1 MRRRQA
7 KTARDAGMKRVTL
20 RIPEQHAREI
30 EWSVTHGPK
39 GITAAAWIR
48 AAIRQHESRR
58 DGLRKERAPTP
69 PPDRNEARVTVR
81 ISAQDERRIRRRYMQ
96 ARRDPHGMDPRRD
109 PGARGGTPQ
118 RPPPRGTE
126 NRRCLPRL
134 PPPSRPAGA
143 PGTARSSRT
152 RGAASASLDGATAL
166 VIREHAVSAPRRPLK
181 RERFLVPTRLP
192 PPRHHL
198 AHRESPPTVCARSS
212 WQSL

>member
-58 DGLRKERAPTP
+58 AGLRKKRAPTP
-69 PPDRNEARVTVR
+69 PPDQNEARVTVR

-96 ARRDPHGMDPRRD
+96 AGE
-109 PGARGGTPQ
+109 TL
-118 RPPPRGTE
+118 TE
-126 NRRCLPRL
+126 WIR
-134 PPPSRPAGA
+134 
-143 PGTARSSRT
+143 
-152 RGAASASLDGATAL
+152 AA
-166 VIREHAVSAPRRPLK
+166 IRERV
-181 RERFLVPTRLP
+181 E
-192 PPRHHL
+192 
-198 AHRESPPTVCARSS
+198 AHRSARRRIEREFGVVFPDFRPRAAQQARQALDK
-212 WQSL
+212 QSHSQCR